1 MVITALSS
9 WLFSRPG
16 EALCAAFFH
25 GGGRAM
31 NLQTF
36 LDAIPSFIWSDGNGA
51 ASGLAITA
59 ELFLLSIV
67 PGMALAIAMAVGQVY
82 GPRALALPI
91 RGFTYFSAAR
101 RSICN

>member
-1 MVITALSS
+1 
-9 WLFSRPG
+9 
-16 EALCAAFFH
+16 
-25 GGGRAM
+25 M

-36 LDAIPSFIWSDGNGA
+36 LDAIPSFLWSDGNGA
-51 ASGLAITA
+51 ASGLAVTA

-91 RGFTYFSAAR
+91 RGFTYFF
-101 RSICN
+101 RSTPLYLQLMLIYYGLS

>member
-1 MVITALSS
+1 
-9 WLFSRPG
+9 
-16 EALCAAFFH
+16 
-25 GGGRAM
+25 M

-36 LDAIPSFIWSDGNGA
+36 IDAIPSFLWSDGNGA
-51 ASGLAITA
+51 ASGLAVTA

-91 RGFTYFSAAR
+91 RAVTYFFRSTPLYLQLMLIYYACRSSISCR
-101 RSICN
+101 RAG